1 MAIDNTAVVDAVAYE
16 GDKLIL
22 QLYDHL
28 ELDNDNCSITKCS
41 DLSSSDCGYRVEK
54 MR

>member
-22 QLYDHL
+22 QLYNHL
-28 ELDNDNCSITKCS
+28 EFTDEI
-41 DLSSSDCGYRVEK
+41 EK
-54 MR
+54 DHMFLHQLYTACK